1 MPSPE
6 QNLSDDQYVV
16 RYLLGAL
23 PAEEA
28 ERLDEMSVANDDFAW
43 RLRGIEN
50 DLVDSYVRSELTG
63 ETLRQFKSFYMAS
76 ARRRAKVA
84 FAEGLRRFQ
93 LGKAPANEPSRTK
106 APFWGPLSSPWI
118 ALRLGISAAALVIF
132 LVAGYLLVENARL
145 RREINDVRVQQSASE
160 QRRRQLEK
168 ELKEQPAA
176 NSEWQKN
183 PEPARSAAP
192 DIGQLKTV
200 SLLLPP
206 PTRGLSSLK
215 TVTVHPDT
223 DLLVL
228 LLTLDS
234 AAFPRYR
241 ITLKDPA
248 TNRIV
253 WRSSEIEPVSAGDS
267 KAVSAGLRANL
278 LKQQN
283 YIAEVAGLQRGSGPR
298 TVGDYPFHVVLR

>member
-1 MPSPE
+1 MPSSE
-6 QNLSDDQYVV
+6 RNLFDDQYVV
-16 RYLLGAL
+16 RYLMGDL

-63 ETLRQFKSFYMAS
+63 KTLQQFKSFYMAS
-76 ARRRAKVA
+76 ARRREKVE

-93 LGKAPANEPSRTK
+93 LAKTTANELSRAG
-106 APFWGPLSSPWI
+106 APLWGAFSSSWI
-118 ALRLGISAAALVIF
+118 ALRLAMSAAALVILF
-132 LVAGYLLVENARL
+132 VAGYLLVENARL
-145 RREINDVRVQQSASE
+145 RREINDIRVQQSSLE
-160 QRRRQLEK
+160 QRRLQLER
-168 ELKEQPAA
+168 ELNEQRSA
-176 NSEWQKN
+176 NSEWQKKS
-183 PEPARSAAP
+183 ETVRSAAP

-215 TVTVHPDT
+215 TITVHPDT

-234 AAFPRYR
+234 ADFPRYR

-248 TNRIV
+248 TNMEV
-253 WRSSEIEPVSAGDS
+253 WRSSELEAVSTGEG
-267 KAVSAGLRANL
+267 KAVSAGLRAGL
-278 LKQQN
+278 LKQQV
-283 YIAEVAGLQRGSGPR
+283 YIAEVAGLQRGAGAR
-298 TVGDYPFHVVLR
+298 IVGDYPFHVVLR

>member
-6 QNLSDDQYVV
+6 QNLFDDQYVV

-23 PAEEA
+23 PEEEA

-50 DLVDSYVRSELTG
+50 DLVDSYVRSELAG
-63 ETLRQFKSFYMAS
+63 ETLHQFKSFYMAS

-93 LGKAPANEPSRTK
+93 LGNAPANESSRTK
-106 APFWGPLSSPWI
+106 VSFWSTLSSPWI
-118 ALRLGISAAALVIF
+118 ALRLGLAAGLLVMF

-145 RREINDVRVQQSASE
+145 RREINGVRVQQSASE
-160 QRRRQLEK
+160 QRRLQLEK
-168 ELKEQPAA
+168 ELNEQRAA

-183 PEPARSAAP
+183 PGTAPSAAP

-223 DLLVL
+223 DVLVL

-234 AAFPRYR
+234 ADFPRYR

-248 TNRIV
+248 INRIV
-253 WRSSEIEPVSAGDS
+253 WRSSELEPVSAGDS
-267 KAVSAGLRANL
+267 KAVSAGLPASL

-283 YIAEVAGLQRGSGPR
+283 YIAEVAGLQRGHASHA
-298 TVGDYPFHVVLR
+298 VGDYAFRVVLR

>member
-1 MPSPE
+1 MPHPE
-6 QNLSDDQYVV
+6 QNAFDDQYVV

-28 ERLDEMSVANDDFAW
+28 ERLDELSVANDDFAW

-50 DLVDSYVRSELTG
+50 DLVDSYVRSELAG
-63 ETLRQFKSFYMAS
+63 ETLQQFKSFYMAS
-76 ARRRAKVA
+76 AMRRAKVA
-84 FAEGLRRFQ
+84 FAQGLRHFQ
-93 LGKAPANEPSRTK
+93 LRNAPVDEPSTRK
-106 APFWGPLSSPWI
+106 AFLSGAFSSPWG
-118 ALRLGISAAALVIF
+118 ALRLGTAAVALVIF
-132 LVAGYLLVENARL
+132 LVAGYMLVENARL
-145 RREINDVRVQQSASE
+145 RREISDVRVQQGASE
-160 QRRRQLEK
+160 QRRLQLEK
-168 ELKEQPAA
+168 EINEQQAA
-176 NSEWQKN
+176 NVEWQKKL
-183 PEPARSAAP
+183 EPAPSTAP
-192 DIGQLKTV
+192 DLGQLKTV

-215 TVTVHPDT
+215 TATVHPET

-234 AAFPRYR
+234 ADFPRYR

-248 TNRIV
+248 NNVVV
-253 WRSSEIEPVSAGDS
+253 WRSSELEPVSIGDN
-267 KAVSAGLRANL
+267 KAVSAGLRASL

-283 YIAEVAGLQRGSGPR
+283 YIAEVAGLRHGSGPR

>member
-1 MPSPE
+1 MPSLE
-6 QNLSDDQYVV
+6 QNMFDDQYVV

-43 RLRGIEN
+43 RLHGIEN

-76 ARRRAKVA
+76 ARRREKVE

-93 LGKAPANEPSRTK
+93 LGNATANEPSRTR
-106 APFWGPLSSPWI
+106 APFWGALSSPWI
-118 ALRLGISAAALVIF
+118 ALRLGISAGALVIL

-145 RREINDVRVQQSASE
+145 RREINDVRVQQSSGE
-160 QRRRQLEK
+160 QRRLQLEK
-168 ELKEQPAA
+168 ELSEQRAP
-176 NSEWQKN
+176 NSEWQKKS
-183 PEPARSAAP
+183 EPARSAVP
-192 DIGQLKTV
+192 DLGQLKTV

-215 TVTVHPDT
+215 TAIVHPET

-228 LLTLDS
+228 LLTLES
-234 AAFPRYR
+234 ADFPRYR

-248 TNRIV
+248 HNTVV
-253 WRSSEIEPVSAGDS
+253 WRSSELEPVSAGDR
-267 KAVSAGLRANL
+267 KAVSAGFRAGL

-283 YIAEVAGLQRGSGPR
+283 YIAEVAGFQRGSGPR
-298 TVGDYPFHVVLR
+298 IVGDYPFHVVLR

>member
-1 MPSPE
+1 MPSSE
-6 QNLSDDQYVV
+6 QNAFDDQYVV

-28 ERLDEMSVANDDFAW
+28 ERMDEMSVANDDFAW

-76 ARRRAKVA
+76 ARRREKVE

-93 LGKAPANEPSRTK
+93 LAKTTTNEPSITR
-106 APFWGPLSSPWI
+106 APFWGAVSSPWI
-118 ALRLGISAAALVIF
+118 ALRLAMSAAALMIIV
-132 LVAGYLLVENARL
+132 VAGYLLVENDRL
-145 RREINDVRVQQSASE
+145 QREINDIRVQQSSIE
-160 QRRRQLEK
+160 QRRLQLER
-168 ELKEQPAA
+168 ELNEQRSA
-176 NSEWQKN
+176 NSEWQKKS
-183 PEPARSAAP
+183 EPVRSAAS

-215 TVTVHPDT
+215 TVTVHPGT

-234 AAFPRYR
+234 ADFPRYR
-241 ITLKDPA
+241 ITLKGPA
-248 TNRIV
+248 TNAAV
-253 WRSSEIEPVSAGDS
+253 WHSSELEAASVGEG
-267 KAVSAGLRANL
+267 KAVSVSLRAGL
-278 LKQQN
+278 LKQQI
-283 YIAEVAGLQRGSGPR
+283 YIAEVAGLQRGGGAR
-298 TVGDYPFHVVLR
+298 IVGDYPFRVVLR